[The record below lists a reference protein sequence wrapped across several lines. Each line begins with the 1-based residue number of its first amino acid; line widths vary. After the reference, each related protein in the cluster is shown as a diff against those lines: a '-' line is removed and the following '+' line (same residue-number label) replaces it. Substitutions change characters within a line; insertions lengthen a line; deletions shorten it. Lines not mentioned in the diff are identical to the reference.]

1 MRNKSDFSNIFSLYY
16 YYYFLFVC
24 VDMLA
29 RSGKRLA
36 CGRQPPARFCCTAVI
51 MAGVRIQCAGRR
63 TIYIFR
69 NQRVQLWLHENAK
82 ALDPRKRIWN
92 FWCAESK
99 VIRNNES
106 LNLFHLHRMNRS
118 SGDSER
124 MLRSKRVLL
133 IRIERI
139 SASPLLSL
147 IENVILIWFRWHNG
161 AHAAAMNSVLWV
173 VRAARTSTSQRN

>member
-1 MRNKSDFSNIFSLYY
+1 M
-16 YYYFLFVC
+16 V
-24 VDMLA
+24 

-36 CGRQPPARFCCTAVI
+36 CGRQPPERFRCTVMI

-92 FWCAESK
+92 FWCAESE
-99 VIRNNES
+99 VVRNNES
-106 LNLFHLHRMNRS
+106 LNLFHLHRLDRS
-118 SGDSER
+118 SGDIAR
-124 MLRSKRVLL
+124 IPRSKRVLL

-139 SASPLLSL
+139 YPSLLLSV
-147 IENVILIWFRWHNG
+147 IENVIFIWFRWHNG
-161 AHAAAMNSVLWV
+161 VHAAAHHCFMYMVLWV
-173 VRAARTSTSQRN
+173 VRAVRTSTSQRN